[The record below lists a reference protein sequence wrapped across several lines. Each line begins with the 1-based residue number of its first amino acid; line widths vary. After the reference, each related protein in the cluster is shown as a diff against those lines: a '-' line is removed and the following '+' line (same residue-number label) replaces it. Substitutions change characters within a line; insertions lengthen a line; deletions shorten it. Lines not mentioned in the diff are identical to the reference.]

1 MESIKAELGW
11 GMDVLG
17 VALKALKNQHI
28 PVVSDLVP
36 CMPLSTGVGDK
47 RGRGRSGGGGGGRRV
62 QGRNTH
68 ARTWS
73 FPSQRKALFSVK

>member
-28 PVVSDLVP
+28 SVVSDLVP

-47 RGRGRSGGGGGGRRV
+47 RGRGRSG
-62 QGRNTH
+62 
-68 ARTWS
+68 
-73 FPSQRKALFSVK
+73 